1 MQMLAIVLHLHV
13 KFCMLAFYSLYI
25 LWLYIFVNLYA
36 FVDCVGRVFRCSVF
50 SAFLLGRRFFR
61 FRKQFFSMI
70 IALLHNLLMNLTA
83 GRDYF
88 FAFGVTHASFLAGL
102 KPRGSVGWV
111 TYSPS
116 GHTWPR
122 DQPPRQGWGA
132 ITMFEWLKTGLV
144 PSVASGY
151 ARRPGGSL
159 SSGAGWGG
167 RPKTGLA
174 PSVASGYARR
184 PGGSLTSGAGWDWDE
199 RNPAGAETSVLA
211 LSFSRTA
218 LPLFLGIYWLRR
230 FSLSCVFFD
239 GGTRSSAISCDCST
253 YYFF

>member
-1 MQMLAIVLHLHV
+1 MDRMMQMLAIVLHLHV

-88 FAFGVTHASFLAGL
+88 FAFGVTHNSFLAGL

-132 ITMFEWLKTGLV
+132 ITMSEWLKTGLV
-144 PSVASGY
+144 
-151 ARRPGGSL
+151 
-159 SSGAGWGG
+159 
-167 RPKTGLA
+167 

-218 LPLFLGIYWLRR
+218 LPLFLGIFWLRR

-253 YYFF
+253 YYFFLS